1 MKREASTHSDTIT
14 SQPRRHDQS
23 VNTTRE
29 SGGRLQLSRK
39 QDSNLADQSKT
50 VLRCIWECSWQ
61 ILVRRAT
68 ESPLRPKIGTA
79 RRAENIPSL
88 SCIVRA
94 HPQVYF
100 TSYIVNDVSSR
111 PILLYG
117 RKNKATRNSGKR
129 FLGNAKWRQT
139 TQSTHNKYLRF
150 LCMCKKTSNMAAQQ
164 VQAYLER
171 HRIGALF
178 EVTIIW
184 FKLILMS

>member
-1 MKREASTHSDTIT
+1 MTVSKVDLKGIGVITQVNIVWYHIHIWDAVNTFSTKLHNVFVHDSIQLEAMKREASTHSDTIT

-23 VNTTRE
+23 VNINIENTWE
-29 SGGRLQLSRK
+29 SGGRLQHSKK
-39 QDSNLADQSKT
+39 QDSYLAGQSKT

-61 ILVRRAT
+61 TLVRRAT

-79 RRAENIPSL
+79 RLAENIPNL

-111 PILLYG
+111 PILLCS

-129 FLGNAKWRQT
+129 FLGNAKWR
-139 TQSTHNKYLRF
+139 
-150 LCMCKKTSNMAAQQ
+150 
-164 VQAYLER
+164 
-171 HRIGALF
+171 
-178 EVTIIW
+178 
-184 FKLILMS
+184 